1 MKKPKRSNIAKR
13 SKIEVRPAEPSDVEA
28 LTRLFTHR
36 NAYAQTLQ
44 LPLQSTEVWRK
55 RLATND
61 DTQITLVAT
70 VAGEL
75 VGNLGLTRITRP
87 RRAHVGEI
95 GMGVRDDWQ
104 GKGVGSAL
112 LQSAI
117 DLADNW
123 LGIRRLELHVHADNE
138 RAIALYRKFGFALEG
153 THRAYALRDGV
164 YVDSLSMARLIEGPH
179 VFIAAP
185 SKRRS
190 RT

>member
-1 MKKPKRSNIAKR
+1 M
-13 SKIEVRPAEPSDVEA
+13 RPAELSDVEA
-28 LTRLFTHR
+28 LTRLFAHR
-36 NAYAQTLQ
+36 NAHAQTLQ

-55 RLATND
+55 RLASND
-61 DTQITLVAT
+61 DTQITLVAA
-70 VAGEL
+70 VAGEV

-95 GMGVRDDWQ
+95 GMAVRDDWQ

-112 LQSAI
+112 LQAAI

-123 LGIRRLELHVHADNE
+123 LGIRRLELHVHADND

-164 YVDSLSMARLIEGPH
+164 YVDSLSMARLIEGPRMPK
-179 VFIAAP
+179 A
-185 SKRRS
+185 

>member
-1 MKKPKRSNIAKR
+1 MKKPRR
-13 SKIEVRPAEPSDVEA
+13 SKIPKRSRIDVRPAELSDVEA
-28 LTRLFTHR
+28 LTRLFAHR
-36 NAYAQTLQ
+36 NAHAQTLQ

-95 GMGVRDDWQ
+95 GMAVRDDWQ

-112 LQSAI
+112 LEAAL

-123 LGIRRLELHVHADNE
+123 LGIRRLELHVHADNA
-138 RAIALYRKFGFALEG
+138 RAIALYRKFGFEHEG

-164 YVDSLSMARLIEGPH
+164 YVDSLSMARLIEGPR
-179 VFIAAP
+179 IAKSAA
-185 SKRRS
+185 K
-190 RT
+190 